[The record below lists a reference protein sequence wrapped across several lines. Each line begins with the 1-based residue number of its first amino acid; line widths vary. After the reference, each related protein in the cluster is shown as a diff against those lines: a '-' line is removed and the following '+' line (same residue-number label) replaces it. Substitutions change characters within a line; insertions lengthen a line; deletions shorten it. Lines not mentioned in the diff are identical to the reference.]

1 MVASAEDVAQ
11 PIVGGRERF
20 ELNKSHKEKLRIILL
35 KSIYQASFV

>member
-20 ELNKSHKEKLRIILL
+20 EKNKSHKEKLLL
-35 KSIYQASFV
+35 SY